1 MNDNEI
7 IDLFMKRDADAIKV
21 LDEKFHSYCYSI
33 AYSILNNHEDSE
45 ECINDA
51 LYKVWSLIPPAI
63 PKYLNLYLSKIV
75 RNIAIDRYRCDIASK
90 RGGDEIN
97 EVLEELNEYICHF
110 TNTVEDAVI
119 EMELKNI
126 INEFIRKLPKKQG
139 NIFIRRY
146 FFCESHKVIA
156 DRYGL
161 SESDVY
167 TSLSRVR
174 KKLKKLLNKEG
185 YIC

>member
-1 MNDNEI
+1 MDDNEI

-51 LYKVWSLIPPAI
+51 LYKVWNLIPPAK
-63 PKYLNLYLSKIV
+63 PKYLKLYLSKIV
-75 RNIAIDRYRCDIASK
+75 RNIAIDRYRSDIASK
-90 RGGDEIN
+90 RGNGSID
-97 EVLEELNEYICHF
+97 EVLDELNNCI
-110 TNTVEDAVI
+110 TPAINAVEDTIIENELIKAV
-119 EMELKNI
+119 ND
-126 INEFIRKLPKKQG
+126 FVSKLPKKQA

-146 FFCESHKVIA
+146 FFCESHKAIA
-156 DRYGL
+156 ERYGL
-161 SESDVY
+161 SESDVF
-167 TSLSRVR
+167 TSLSRTR

-185 YIC
+185 YLC